1 MIWQIV
7 YFKDMKKVILTLGAV
22 FAVSLAV
29 NAQKAKVD
37 FPEYKFTTV
46 VENPVTS
53 IKNQYRSGTCW
64 AFSAISFV
72 ESEIIRI
79 NNITD
84 PEKYPDLSEFFVVSH
99 SYSDRADKYV
109 MLDGNLT
116 FSAGSQGE
124 DVLDVIRLY
133 GIVPQNEM
141 TGMNY
146 GTELPAQ
153 GELDAV
159 LRAYVEAVV
168 KNPNRTLTTAW
179 KRGYQAVLN
188 EYFGNYPEKFT
199 VDGVE
204 YTPESYRD
212 ALNFNP
218 DDYITLTSFTHHPFY
233 TYFPF
238 EVADNWRWDEF
249 YNVPVDEMMSILD
262 YALENGYTISWGS
275 DVSEPG
281 FTRDGLA
288 ILVDVNAKSTAGSDQ
303 EHWVGKAEDK
313 PAKAKAK
320 KDAKLKANPI
330 VELVPTQETRQEG
343 FLNKTITD
351 DHGMQIY
358 GIAKDQWG
366 GKYYLVKNSWGETGK
381 YKGIWYASEAFV
393 KGQTLDICIHKSAL
407 PKDFVEK
414 HPNVLSK

>member
-1 MIWQIV
+1 
-7 YFKDMKKVILTLGAV
+7 MKKILVVLSA
-22 FAVSLAV
+22 FLAAGLAA

-46 VENPVTS
+46 LENPVTS
-53 IKNQYRSGTCW
+53 IKDQHRSGTCW
-64 AFSAISFV
+64 AYSAISFV
-72 ESEIIRI
+72 ESEVIRI

-84 PEKYPDLSEFFVVSH
+84 PEKYPDFSEFFVVSH

-116 FSAGSQGE
+116 FGAGSQGE

-133 GIVPQNEM
+133 GLVPQAEM

-146 GTELPAQ
+146 GSDLPAQ
-153 GELDAV
+153 SELDAV
-159 LRAYVEAVV
+159 LRAYIDAVV
-168 KNPNRTLTTAW
+168 KNPNRVLTTAW
-179 KRGYQAVLN
+179 KRGFQAILD
-188 EYFGNYPEKFT
+188 EYLGEYPKTFV

-218 DDYITLTSFTHHPFY
+218 DDYVTLTSYTHHPFY

-238 EVADNWRWDEF
+238 EVADNWRWDQF
-249 YNVPVDEMMSILD
+249 YNVPIDEMMEILD
-262 YALENGYTISWGS
+262 YALENGYTISWGA

-288 ILVDVNAKSTAGSDQ
+288 ILVDVSASNNSGSDQ
-303 EHWVGKAEDK
+303 ERWVGKSEDK
-313 PAKAKAK
+313 QAKAKAK
-320 KDAKLKANPI
+320 KAGKNNPI
-330 VELVPTQETRQEG
+330 VELVPTQETRQTG
-343 FLNKTITD
+343 FMNKTITD

-366 GKYYLVKNSWGETGK
+366 GKYYLVKNSWGEAGK
-381 YKGIWYASEAFV
+381 YKGVWYASEAFV
-393 KGQTLDICIHKSAL
+393 KGQTLDIAIHKSAL
-407 PKDFVEK
+407 PKEFVEK
-414 HPNVLSK
+414 HPNVMNK